1 MITCDKWGNWDKHLY
16 VRVYLGLAAK
26 RGEIP
31 AAVLDRARSLIEF
44 AFPVPPEVIRG
55 REWHGRGV
63 SLFAWTNEPDDSRR
77 PPLLTEHDGRIIGLN
92 GHLADPADVTRLPG
106 DSVGGCFS
114 AWTARDGEL
123 SASTAINRVCPVF
136 HTETPDLHVAGSRA
150 LLVHLAARED
160 DRVEHDVLALQTMVR
175 QGFFLSDETPYKGVS
190 ALRPSSRLLVRDGA
204 RTVTETPLPRAEPV
218 PASARRR
225 RAAIGELAEAL
236 LATVEPLRDLGEPV
250 NLALTGGRD
259 TRVLAALL
267 HAARVPF
274 RVTTN
279 GLDTHPDV
287 IIARMIAARL
297 GVEHTVI
304 APPQTAAKDA
314 VLVEHPL
321 SRAWETLRTCE
332 GMTSAYETIVSYLPY
347 SGKPTMSGQ
356 SGETLR
362 AGSLN
367 LLQTDLG
374 DKALR
379 RRIETTFGKD
389 AKLFTA
395 EANEHARELARP
407 WLDRT
412 DRLEALDH
420 LYIWYKVGRWQASAR
435 AGSLRR
441 GDPVRPFL
449 DNRVV
454 RAALS
459 LDQGWRLSEE
469 VIYTLILRL
478 APKLRDV
485 PIEGKPWRFAAQR
498 TPSRWRRRLPEH
510 LPTARTAGGW
520 SWRTSPGPALT
531 DLLREQVLGSL
542 DALAPIVNPDEV
554 RALFAG
560 PVVAKPALAWHL
572 YTVSTLLTGLY
583 PGKPPENLPRITVSR
598 PDPAR

>member
-1 MITCDKWGNWDKHLY
+1 M
-16 VRVYLGLAAK
+16 RVYLGIAAK
-26 RGEIP
+26 HGEIP
-31 AAVLDRARSLIEF
+31 LPVLEKARSVIEL
-44 AFPVPPEVIRG
+44 AFPVPPDVIRG

-63 SLFAWTNEPDDSRR
+63 SLLGWTNEPDDLRQ
-77 PPLLTEHDGRIIGLN
+77 PPLLSEHGGRVIGLN
-92 GHLADPADVTRLPG
+92 GHLADPADVARLPRDPG
-106 DSVGGCFS
+106 DPLGGCFS
-114 AWTARDGEL
+114 SWYARDGEL
-123 SASTAINRVCPVF
+123 GASTAINRVCPVF
-136 HTETPDLHVAGSRA
+136 HAETPDLYLIGSRA
-150 LLVHLAARED
+150 LLVHLMAQPG

-190 ALRPSSRLLVRDGA
+190 ALRPSTRVEVRDG
-204 RTVTETPLPRAEPV
+204 RRVIVETPLPQAAPP
-218 PASARRR
+218 PASR
-225 RAAIGELAEAL
+225 RAKRAAVDELADAL
-236 LATVEPLRDLGEPV
+236 LATVEPLRSLGEPV

-287 IIARMIAARL
+287 IIARRIAAEL
-297 GVEHTVI
+297 KVEHTVI

-321 SRAWETLRTCE
+321 ARAWETLRTCE
-332 GMTSAYETIVSYLPY
+332 GMTSAYESIVSYLPY

-374 DKALR
+374 DKALL
-379 RRIETTFGKD
+379 RRITTTFCKD
-389 AKLFTA
+389 DKLFTA

-407 WLDRT
+407 WQDRP

-420 LYIWYKVGRWQASAR
+420 IYIWYKVGRWQASAR
-435 AGSLRR
+435 AGGLRR

-454 RAALS
+454 RAALA
-459 LDQGWRLSEE
+459 LDQRWRLSEE
-469 VIYTLILRL
+469 VIYQLVVRF
-478 APKLRDV
+478 APRLRDV
-485 PIEGKPWRFAAQR
+485 PIEGKPWRFAEGM
-498 TPSRWRRRLPEH
+498 TRRLPWTH
-510 LPTARTAGGW
+510 VPPPAMPTVKTGGGW

-531 DLLREQVLGSL
+531 DVLRRQVLGSL
-542 DALAPIVNPDEV
+542 DALAPIVNPDEA
-554 RALFAG
+554 RALFAD
-560 PVVAKPALAWHL
+560 PVVKKPALAWHL
-572 YTVSTLLTGLY
+572 YTVSALLTGLY
-583 PGKPPENLPRITVSR
+583 PGKQPEGLEPITVSR
-598 PDPAR
+598 PDPGR

>member
-1 MITCDKWGNWDKHLY
+1 MIEW
-16 VRVYLGLAAK
+16 
-26 RGEIP
+26 
-31 AAVLDRARSLIEF
+31 
-44 AFPVPPEVIRG
+44 AFPVPPDVIRG

-63 SLFAWTNEPDDSRR
+63 SLFAWTNEPDDARQ
-77 PPLLTEHDGRIIGLN
+77 PPLITEHGGRVIGLN
-92 GHLADPADVTRLPG
+92 GHLADPSEVTALPD

-114 AWTARDGEL
+114 VWFARDGEL
-123 SASTAINRVCPVF
+123 GASTAINRVCPVF
-136 HTETPDLHVAGSRA
+136 HAETPELHIVGSRA
-150 LLVHLAARED
+150 LLVHLMARPDE
-160 DRVEHDVLALQTMVR
+160 RVDFDVLALQSMVR

-190 ALRPSSRLLVRDGA
+190 ALRPSSRLVVRDGV
-204 RTVTETPLPRAEPV
+204 RTVTETPLPQAA
-218 PASARRR
+218 PAPTSARHK
-225 RAAIGELAEAL
+225 RAAVGELAEAL
-236 LATVEPLRDLGEPV
+236 LATVAPLRDLGEPV

-259 TRVLAALL
+259 TRILAALL

-274 RVTTN
+274 RTTTN

-287 IIARMIAARL
+287 IIARMIAERL

-321 SRAWETLRTCE
+321 GRAWETLRTCE

-374 DKALR
+374 DQALR
-379 RRIETTFGKD
+379 RRIETTFTKD

-407 WLDRT
+407 WLAREN
-412 DRLEALDH
+412 RLETLDH

-459 LDQGWRLSEE
+459 LDQSWRLSEE

-478 APKLRDV
+478 APELRDV
-485 PIEGKPWRFAAQR
+485 PIEGKQWRFVQSAESTPAKRRFPWSAR
-498 TPSRWRRRLPEH
+498 TRLPDPPPH
-510 LPTARTAGGW
+510 LPTTKTGGGW

-531 DLLREQVLGSL
+531 DVLRRQVLGSL
-542 DALAPIVNPDEV
+542 DALAPIVEPDEV
-554 RALFAG
+554 RALFAD
-560 PVVAKPALAWHL
+560 PVVRKPALAWHL

-583 PGKPPENLPRITVSR
+583 PGKAPEDLPRITVSR
-598 PDPAR
+598 PDPGR

>member
-1 MITCDKWGNWDKHLY
+1 M
-16 VRVYLGLAAK
+16 
-26 RGEIP
+26 
-31 AAVLDRARSLIEF
+31 
-44 AFPVPPEVIRG
+44 PPDVIRG

-63 SLFAWTNEPDDSRR
+63 SLFAWTNEPDDSRQ
-77 PPLLTEHDGRIIGLN
+77 PPLISEHGGRVIGLN
-92 GHLADPADVTRLPG
+92 GHLADPADVTRLPD

-114 AWTARDGEL
+114 GWFAGDGEL
-123 SASTAINRVCPVF
+123 AASTAINRVCPVF
-136 HTETPDLHVAGSRA
+136 YAETPELHVVGSRA
-150 LLVHLAARED
+150 LLVHLAARPD
-160 DRVEHDVLALQTMVR
+160 DRIEYDVLALQAMVR
-175 QGFFLSDETPYKGVS
+175 QGFFLSDETPYQGVS
-190 ALRPSSRLLVRDGA
+190 ALRPSSRLTVRDGV
-204 RTVTETPLPRAEPV
+204 RSITETPLLEAA
-218 PASARRR
+218 PAPTSARDK
-225 RAAIGELAEAL
+225 RAAIGELADAL
-236 LATVEPLRDLGEPV
+236 LATVAPLRDLGEPV

-259 TRVLAALL
+259 TRILAAVL

-274 RVTTN
+274 RATTN

-287 IIARMIAARL
+287 IIARRIAAKL

-332 GMTSAYETIVSYLPY
+332 GMTSAYESIVSYLPY

-367 LLQTDLG
+367 LLQTDLS
-374 DKALR
+374 DKALL
-379 RRIETTFGKD
+379 RRIDNTFRKD
-389 AKLFTA
+389 GKLFTA
-395 EANEHARELARP
+395 AANEHARELAAP
-407 WLDRT
+407 WLARPN
-412 DRLEALDH
+412 RLEALDH
-420 LYIWYKVGRWQASAR
+420 IYIWYKVGRWQASAR
-435 AGSLRR
+435 AGALRR

-449 DNRVV
+449 DNRVA

-469 VIYTLILRL
+469 VIYALILRL
-478 APKLRDV
+478 APELRDV
-485 PIEGKPWRFAAQR
+485 PIEGKPWRFAEGL
-498 TPSRWRRRLPEH
+498 TPRKPRWFWRDHVPPEH
-510 LPTARTAGGW
+510 MPTAKTGGGW
-520 SWRTSPGPALT
+520 SWRTSPGPALSAV
-531 DLLREQVLGSL
+531 LREQVLGSL

-560 PVVAKPALAWHL
+560 PVVTKPGPAWHL

-583 PGKPPENLPRITVSR
+583 PGKQPEGLEEITVSR

>member
-1 MITCDKWGNWDKHLY
+1 M
-16 VRVYLGLAAK
+16 RVYLGVAATH
-26 RGEIP
+26 GEIP
-31 AAVLDRARSLIEF
+31 VRVLDRARSAIEL

-63 SLFAWTNEPDDSRR
+63 SLFGWSNEPDDLRL
-77 PPLLTEHDGRIIGLN
+77 PPLLSEHGGRVLGLN

-106 DSVGGCFS
+106 DDVGGCFS
-114 AWTARDGEL
+114 AWWARDGEL
-123 SASTAINRVCPVF
+123 GASTAVNRVCPVF
-136 HTETPDLHVAGSRA
+136 HAETPDLHVIGSRA
-150 LLVHLAARED
+150 LLVHLVAQPH
-160 DRVEHDVLALQTMVR
+160 DRVEHDVLALQSMVR

-190 ALRPSSRLLVRDGA
+190 ALRPNA
-204 RTVTETPLPRAEPV
+204 RIEMREGRRAITETPLPAAAPA
-218 PASARRR
+218 PASR
-225 RAAIGELAEAL
+225 RAKRAALDELADAL
-236 LATVEPLRDLGEPV
+236 LGTVAPLRDLAEPV

-287 IIARMIAARL
+287 IIARRIAAEL
-297 GVEHTVI
+297 KVEHTVI

-321 SRAWETLRTCE
+321 ERAWETLRTCE
-332 GMTSAYETIVSYLPY
+332 GMTSAYESIVGYLPY
-347 SGKPTMSGQ
+347 SGRPTMSGQ

-367 LLQTDLG
+367 LLQTDLT
-374 DKALR
+374 DQALLR
-379 RRIETTFGKD
+379 RVTTTFCKD
-389 AKLFTA
+389 ERLFTA

-407 WLDRT
+407 WQERA

-420 LYIWYKVGRWQASAR
+420 MYVWYKVGRWQASAR
-435 AGSLRR
+435 AGALRR

-454 RAALS
+454 RAALA

-469 VIYTLILRL
+469 VIYHLVLRF
-478 APKLRDV
+478 APRLRDV
-485 PIEGKPWRFAAQR
+485 PIEGKPWRFAEGM
-498 TPSRWRRRLPEH
+498 TRRRLPWTRVPPAH
-510 LPTARTAGGW
+510 LPTVRTGGGW
-520 SWRTSPGPALT
+520 SWRTSPGPVLT
-531 DLLREQVLGSL
+531 DVLRRQVLDGL

-554 RALFAG
+554 RALFAD
-560 PVVAKPALAWHL
+560 PVVRKPALAWHL

-583 PGKPPENLPRITVSR
+583 PGKRPEGLERITVAR

>member
-1 MITCDKWGNWDKHLY
+1 MGA

-26 RGEIP
+26 RQDVP
-31 AAVLDRARSLIEF
+31 VRVLDRVRSVIDL
-44 AFPVPPEVIRG
+44 AFPVPADVIRA

-63 SLFAWTNEPDDSRR
+63 SLFAWTNEPDDTRL
-77 PPLLTEHDGRIIGLN
+77 PALLTEHQGRAIGLN
-92 GHLADPADVTRLPG
+92 GHLADPADVTRLPD

-114 AWTARDGEL
+114 AWLARDGEL
-123 SASTAINRVCPVF
+123 TASTAINRVCPVF
-136 HTETPDLHVAGSRA
+136 HAETPDLYVVGSRA
-150 LLVHLAARED
+150 LLVHLAAQTV
-160 DRVEHDVLALQTMVR
+160 DRIDHDVLALQSMIR

-190 ALRPSSRLLVRDGA
+190 ALRPSSRLTVRDGV
-204 RTVTETPLPRAEPV
+204 RTIGETPLPEAAPAPTSNRAK
-218 PASARRR
+218 

-236 LATVEPLRDLGEPV
+236 LATVTPLRDLGEPV

-259 TRVLAALL
+259 TRILAALL

-287 IIARMIAARL
+287 IIAREIAAL
-297 GVEHTVI
+297 LKVEHTVI
-304 APPQTAAKDA
+304 APPQTAQKDA

-332 GMTSAYETIVSYLPY
+332 GMTSAYESIVSYLPY

-367 LLQTDLG
+367 LLQTDLS
-374 DKALR
+374 DKALL
-379 RRIETTFGKD
+379 RRITTTFCKD
-389 AKLFTA
+389 APLFTE

-407 WLDRT
+407 WQTRAN
-412 DRLEALDH
+412 RLEALDH
-420 LYIWYKVGRWQASAR
+420 VYIWYKVGRWQASAR

-459 LDQGWRLSEE
+459 LDQSWRLSEE
-469 VIYTLILRL
+469 VIYTLILRF
-478 APKLRDV
+478 APHLRDV
-485 PIEGKPWRFAAQR
+485 RIEGRPWRFAEGL
-498 TPSRWRRRLPEH
+498 TKPWPWSRLPAGH
-510 LPTARTAGGW
+510 LPTVKTGGGW

-531 DLLREQVLGSL
+531 DVLREQVLGSL

-560 PVVAKPALAWHL
+560 PVVKKPGLAWHL

-583 PGKPPENLPRITVSR
+583 PGKRPEGLEEITVTR
-598 PDPAR
+598 P